1 MNSRR
6 VMFWMY
12 VLLFGAVVLGSG
24 TYFIQTREEFNR
36 QRSLE
41 QANRLRLEEMEARL
55 ARREVYLDR
64 LQTDPQLV
72 ERVIRQRLGY
82 IRPEEGVFRFEE

>member
-24 TYFIQTREEFNR
+24 TYFIQTREEYNR

-41 QANRLRLEEMEARL
+41 RANRLRLEEMEARL
-55 ARREVYLDR
+55 ARRETYLDR
-64 LQTDPQLV
+64 LQNEPEFV

-82 IRPEEGVFRFEE
+82 IRPEEGILKFEE